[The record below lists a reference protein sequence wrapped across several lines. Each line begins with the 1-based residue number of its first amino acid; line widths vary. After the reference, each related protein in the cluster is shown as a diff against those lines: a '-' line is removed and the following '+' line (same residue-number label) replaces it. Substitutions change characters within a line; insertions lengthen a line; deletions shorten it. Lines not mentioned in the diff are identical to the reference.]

1 MDPTPDD
8 RALSHRINLLEVR
21 METMNERYDKG
32 WMELRKEMAQRD
44 KSNIQWTDGLVL
56 LPS

>member
-1 MDPTPDD
+1 
-8 RALSHRINLLEVR
+8 